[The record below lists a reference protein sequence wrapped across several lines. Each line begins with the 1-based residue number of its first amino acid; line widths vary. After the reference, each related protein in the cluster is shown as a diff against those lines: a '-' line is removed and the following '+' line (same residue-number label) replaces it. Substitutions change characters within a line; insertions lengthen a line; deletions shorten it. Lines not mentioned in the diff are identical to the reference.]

1 MTRALLLL
9 ALLLGAGLLS
19 GCTRWTYDIGQDLS
33 AKEVPRVDDQL
44 QLADVLDRLGPPHRL
59 SALPNGYVL
68 AYEYWHIVEDKV
80 GFSLNAVGVDF
91 LSVDWGDARTRGKFL
106 LLSFDRDH
114 RLVDSTFE
122 EWARDAGGGQSIQ
135 PLGLLSVVSVDDLTH
150 PMPQHRWGAF
160 SLEKLPVTLN
170 ADNHM
175 DSGQN
180 GLEQRGTPVNIGQH
194 SLEMP

>member
-9 ALLLGAGLLS
+9 ALLLGARQLS

-33 AKEVPRVDDQL
+33 TKEVPRVDDQL

-59 SALPNGYVL
+59 SALPNDYVL

-80 GFSLNAVGVDF
+80 GFSLSAVGVDF

-106 LLSFDRDH
+106 LLSFNRDH

-135 PLGLLSVVSVDDLTH
+135 PLGLLPVVSVAYS
-150 PMPQHRWGAF
+150 Q
-160 SLEKLPVTLN
+160 VY
-170 ADNHM
+170 
-175 DSGQN
+175 
-180 GLEQRGTPVNIGQH
+180 
-194 SLEMP
+194 